1 LLVVEVVEALQ
12 VDPAVAA
19 ELEALD
25 LFQIY
30 LHVEALL
37 MPTL

>member
-1 LLVVEVVEALQ
+1 LQVVEVVEALQ
-12 VDPAVAA
+12 VDPQAVV
-19 ELEALD
+19 ELAALD